1 MSGVILVAGGGGFIG
16 GALASS
22 LVEDGHAVRVVDL
35 SSREHWCWPVEGA
48 DCLQRDLRL
57 LESCLE
63 VVRGCSHVYNFA
75 CDMGGMGFIEHNKAA
90 TMLSSLINTHLL
102 VAARELGVQRYFFAS
117 TACVYRADRQS
128 DTKVIALREDAD
140 VYPAMPEDGY
150 GWEKLFGEH
159 MCRHFHEDF
168 GLDTRVARYHN
179 VYGPHGTWD
188 GGREKVPAAICR
200 KVATAVLTGDHQV
213 EVWGDGEQ
221 VRSFTY
227 IDDAVEGTR
236 KLMESDVTEPRN
248 IGSSETAS
256 INQLVDLVAQHAGI
270 EVTRNHDLSAPQGVR
285 GRSSDNTL
293 VRRDLGWTPTTALR
307 DGIGPTYDWVFAQVK
322 TIVDRS
328 LPKPVGGAT

>member
-1 MSGVILVAGGGGFIG
+1 M
-16 GALASS
+16 
-22 LVEDGHAVRVVDL
+22 VDVSPRDEWL
-35 SSREHWCWPVEGA
+35 WPLDDAE
-48 DCLQRDLRL
+48 CIQRDLQL

-63 VVRGCSHVYNFA
+63 VTTGCEQVYNFA
-75 CDMGGMGFIEHNKAA
+75 CDMGGMGFIEHNKAL

-102 VAARELGVQRYFFAS
+102 VAAREHHVERFFFAS

-128 DTKVIALREDAD
+128 DTDVVALREDQD

-159 MCRHFHEDF
+159 MCRHFREDF
-168 GLDTRVARYHN
+168 GLETRVARYHN

-200 KVATAVLTGDHQV
+200 KVAMASLTGDPEI

-227 IDDAVEGTR
+227 VDDAVEGTR
-236 KLMESDVTEPRN
+236 RLMDSDVAEPRN
-248 IGSSETAS
+248 IGSSETVS
-256 INQLVDLVAQHAGI
+256 VNELVDLVADHAGI
-270 EVTRNHDLSAPQGVR
+270 PVTRRHDLTAPQGVR

-293 VRRDLGWTPTTALR
+293 VRRDLGWEPTTPLR
-307 DGIGPTYDWVFAQVK
+307 DGLAPTYDWVLAQA
-322 TIVDRS
+322 S
-328 LPKPVGGAT
+328 LAMRDNVRGQSTGR